1 MMKES
6 ERLAIREIT
15 RRLNE
20 SNTAKQ
26 FGFLFREVGPGR
38 VVVGMRV
45 SKRHLQVHG
54 VVHGGILAALADT
67 AGGMA
72 VYLTAAAGIAR
83 GYRGDED
90 QLSGGRGAG
99 RSCGGGGTRAAGR
112 NLAVVDCDL
121 FDHTRRIVAK
131 ALMTF
136 AIISRGRKARK
147 AGPTRTGLVFPRA
160 APVLGGRYA
169 ASIKNVRWF
178 RRWRLPRRPCTCT

>member
-1 MMKES
+1 MEECPPTDMKNFIKET

-72 VYLTAAAGIAR
+72 VYLRLPPGSRVATVEMKINYLEAVAR
-83 GYRGDED
+83 GEVVADAR
-90 QLSGGRGAG
+90 LVRL
-99 RSCGGGGTRAAGR
+99 GR

-121 FDHTRRIVAK
+121 FDDAQRIVAK

-136 AIISRGRKARK
+136 AVISRGRKRK
-147 AGPTRTGLVFPRA
+147 
-160 APVLGGRYA
+160 GR
-169 ASIKNVRWF
+169 
-178 RRWRLPRRPCTCT
+178 PD